1 MVALRVIGETQ
12 KQIKCGNNQPV
23 VVIAYERSWRLQQ
36 SRGDMALYNRTGVI
50 WRFTTEQG
58 RYGALQQNR
67 GDMALYNRAG
77 AIRPLLRP
85 IS

>member
-58 RYGALQQNR
+58 RYGHYYGLSVDKTPR
-67 GDMALYNRAG
+67 GPKREPPRL
-77 AIRPLLRP
+77 
-85 IS
+85 